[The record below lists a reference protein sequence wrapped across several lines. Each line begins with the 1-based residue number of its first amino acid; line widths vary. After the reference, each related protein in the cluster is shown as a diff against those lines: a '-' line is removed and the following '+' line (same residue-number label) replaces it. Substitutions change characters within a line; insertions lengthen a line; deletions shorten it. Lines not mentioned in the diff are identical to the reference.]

1 MPFSIAHLFSTFLN
15 LPRTVASRRPNYD
28 SAEFAR
34 VAAGRDCFVV
44 VHGNPFQRQG
54 YDGEAFVEAV
64 VDAMQDQNWGPAT
77 HFTARTP
84 SGAHPDY
91 RVTLLFN
98 GAATVRAT
106 DLCSSTVATAD
117 ALENTD
123 GRMRVLAAWCKD
135 GAVLSE
141 VSGWIDGVKTP
152 IDRRFTRLIA
162 QVTRDLFPAQTEPGG
177 LKGH

>member
-1 MPFSIAHLFSTFLN
+1 MPFSIAHLFSAFRT
-15 LPRTVASRRPNYD
+15 LPRTVASRRPLYD
-28 SAEFAR
+28 FDEFAR
-34 VAAGRDCFVV
+34 VAGGRDCFVV
-44 VHGNPFQRQG
+44 VHGNPFQDHE

-64 VDAMQDQNWGPAT
+64 VEAMQGQNWGPAT

-84 SGAHPDY
+84 SSAHPDY

-98 GAATVRAT
+98 GAATVRAA
-106 DLCSSTVATAD
+106 DLCSGAVATAD
-117 ALENTD
+117 AVDNTD
-123 GRMRVLAAWCKD
+123 GRVRVLAAWCKE

-141 VSGWIDGVKTP
+141 VSGWIDDVKTP

-162 QVTRDLFPAQTEPGG
+162 QVTRDLFPTQTEPGG